1 MAPDWMAPAE
11 GFVATYRDPDVPGR
25 RWPTSRAPR
34 HLDADFELVRETF
47 HRFAEEQ
54 IRPRAE
60 HIHRANTDI
69 PEEIIAGMAEMGGF
83 GMSVP
88 EEYGGFATGGEADYM
103 GMVVA
108 TEELSWGSLGA
119 GGSLITRPEI
129 LTRALVH
136 GGTEEQKQRWLPRL
150 ATAEVMGAVAVTE
163 PDFGSD
169 VAGVVTSAVP
179 TEGGWL
185 INGVKTWCTF
195 AARADVLML
204 LARTDPDRA
213 KAHRGLSLFLVEK
226 PQAEGH
232 GFLFAQDAGADGRPA
247 DSPGRMEG
255 RAIDTLGY
263 RGMHS
268 YEVAFENWFVPDAN
282 LVGRRG
288 RPGSGLLPPDAG
300 LRERPAADGGPGHRG
315 HAGRLRGRPRATPSN
330 RVVFGAPIVDY
341 QLTRAKLARM
351 AVLIQATRQFSYE
364 VARLMSKGEG
374 SLEASMVK
382 AYVCRAAE
390 WVTREALQIHGGMGY
405 AEEFAGEPLLRRRPG
420 AVHLRGCR
428 RDPGPQGDRP
438 PAAGQRQGLTPTGRT
453 APGYVGPVDYA
464 SLVEAVDV
472 EGAGAG
478 RRPRGCRRSDDL
490 VPTCEGWKMRDLAVH
505 VGEFCGF
512 WSHVLCEGTGRPK
525 TPFPDPPDGDA
536 VGHVGG
542 DACSAPDRRSSTPRL
557 PATEVW
563 TWFDA
568 DHTAGFVSR
577 RCAHEL
583 AVHRYD
589 AQSSS
594 RTCTPIASDLADD
607 GINEMLDV
615 LVTSS

>member
-1 MAPDWMAPAE
+1 MTATLPPPDLIAAADAVGVAQSVVTAGVDALARSGGPDVAEVLAYDVAHAAAAVRTAESALAYGSHGDTEARIACAFVADAMADLASRTVGRSREWGVGPDWMAPAE
-11 GFVATYRDPDVPGR
+11 GFVATNRDPDVLAALADQEG
-25 RWPTSRAPR
+25 PR

-69 PEEIIAGMAEMGGF
+69 PEAIIAGMAEMGGF

-129 LTRALVH
+129 LTRALVR
-136 GGTEEQKQRWLPRL
+136 GGTEEQKQLWLPRL
-150 ATAEVMGAVAVTE
+150 ASAEVMGAVAVTE

-169 VAGVVTSAVP
+169 VAGVSTTAVP
-179 TEGGWL
+179 TGGGWL

-195 AARADVLML
+195 AGRADVLML
-204 LARTDPDRA
+204 LARTDPDRT

-226 PQAEGH
+226 PRAGGHSFRFDQAPG
-232 GFLFAQDAGADGRPA
+232 QDGRPEG
-247 DSPGRMEG
+247 SSGRMEG
-255 RAIDTLGY
+255 RAIDTIGY

-282 LVGRRG
+282 LVGG
-288 RPGSGLLPPDAG
+288 EGGLGQGFYLQMQG
-300 LRERPAADGGPGHRG
+300 FEN
-315 HAGRLRGRPRATPSN
+315 GRLQTAARAVGVMQASYEAALGYARN
-330 RVVFGAPIVDY
+330 RVVFGAPIIDY

-351 AVLIQATRQFSYE
+351 AVLIQTTRQFSYE

-405 AEEFAGEPLLRRRPG
+405 AEEFAVSR
-420 AVHLRGCR
+420 
-428 RDPGPQGDRP
+428 
-438 PAAGQRQGLTPTGRT
+438 
-453 APGYVGPVDYA
+453 YFVDA
-464 SLVEAVDV
+464 RVLSIF
-472 EGAGAG
+472 EGADETLAIKVIA
-478 RRPRGCRRSDDL
+478 RRL
-490 VPTCEGWKMRDLAVH
+490 LANAK
-505 VGEFCGF
+505 G
-512 WSHVLCEGTGRPK
+512 
-525 TPFPDPPDGDA
+525 
-536 VGHVGG
+536 
-542 DACSAPDRRSSTPRL
+542 
-557 PATEVW
+557 
-563 TWFDA
+563 
-568 DHTAGFVSR
+568 
-577 RCAHEL
+577 
-583 AVHRYD
+583 
-589 AQSSS
+589 
-594 RTCTPIASDLADD
+594 
-607 GINEMLDV
+607 
-615 LVTSS
+615 